1 MKLVILT
8 IVFFVLTDG
17 IHPQASITFCDL
29 VRNPEKYN
37 GHEVSIGA
45 TYRYGFEWS
54 QLYCLDCLD
63 KGKVWLEI
71 PVDLDDASARSLKR
85 APKGAGILNLTVQGV
100 FVSGGTFGHSNGYR
114 FKIIAHKIRDV
125 AVIQKGTKSP
135 AEEERAED
143 VRHAEAP
150 SPNSEGAEHRY

>member
-1 MKLVILT
+1 MAFIHKPQSPFATWFGTQRNTMVTRSAYGPRTGTGLSGHSCTALIALT
-8 IVFFVLTDG
+8 KAKSG
-17 IHPQASITFCDL
+17 W
-29 VRNPEKYN
+29 
-37 GHEVSIGA
+37 
-45 TYRYGFEWS
+45 RY
-54 QLYCLDCLD
+54 
-63 KGKVWLEI
+63 

-135 AEEERAED
+135 TEEERAE
-143 VRHAEAP
+143 
-150 SPNSEGAEHRY
+150 